1 MKKLIVFLFALL
13 SANVVWALDAAD
25 TPVVPSL
32 VENGVVN
39 ESVDEQNDPHES
51 GCWVVLRDRFN
62 REVWY
67 QLERIDW
74 GDGLVDYI
82 TNLALHYSIYGG
94 FDPATVGMDPDARPK
109 VPCYIVVDGIRYG
122 APSPNEEPVYGN
134 PLENLLIESDN
145 CYGIPVGY
153 YYTIGLNED
162 NESGE
167 LFLTVAKGFSGAGFG
182 VNENPADYITG
193 DVDSNARVN
202 IEDVT
207 TMIAYL
213 LCGNVTPFR
222 AVNADVD
229 GSGNI
234 NIDDV
239 TATINYLL
247 SGRW

>member
-1 MKKLIVFLFALL
+1 MKKLIVFLLALL
-13 SANVVWALDAAD
+13 SANIVWALDATD
-25 TPVVPSL
+25 FPVTPSL

-51 GCWVVLRDRFN
+51 GCWMVLRDRFN

-74 GDGLVDYI
+74 GDGLVDYL
-82 TNLALHYSIYGG
+82 TFVALHYSLYGG

-122 APSPNEEPVYGN
+122 APSSNEEPICGTPY
-134 PLENLLIESDN
+134 ENALIESDN

-153 YYTIGLNED
+153 YYTLGFIED
-162 NESGE
+162 KESGE
-167 LFLTVAKGFSGAGFG
+167 RFLVVERAINDMYG
-182 VNENPADYITG
+182 NPADYITG

-202 IEDVT
+202 IDDVT
-207 TMIAYL
+207 AMINYL
-213 LCGNVTPFR
+213 LNVNVTPFN
-222 AVNADVD
+222 AANADVD
-229 GSGNI
+229 GSERI
-234 NIDDV
+234 AIEDV

-247 SGRW
+247 NGRW

>member
-1 MKKLIVFLFALL
+1 MKKLIVFLLALL
-13 SANVVWALDAAD
+13 SANIVWALDAAD
-25 TPVVPSL
+25 STVAPSL

-51 GCWVVLRDRFN
+51 GCWMVLRDRFN

-82 TNLALHYSIYGG
+82 TNFALHYSIYGG
-94 FDPATVGMDPDARPK
+94 FDPATVDMDPDARPK

-122 APSPNEEPVYGN
+122 APSSNEEPIYGT
-134 PLENLLIESDN
+134 PYENALIESDN

-153 YYTIGLNED
+153 YYTLGFIED
-162 NESGE
+162 KESGE
-167 LFLTVAKGFSGAGFG
+167 RFLVVERAIYDMYG
-182 VNENPADYITG
+182 NPADYITG

-207 TMIAYL
+207 AMINYL
-213 LCGNVTPFR
+213 LNVNVTPFN
-222 AVNADVD
+222 AANADVD
-229 GSGNI
+229 GSERI
-234 NIDDV
+234 AIEDV

-247 SGRW
+247 NGCW

>member
-1 MKKLIVFLFALL
+1 MKKLIVFLLALL
-13 SANVVWALDAAD
+13 SANIVWALDATD
-25 TPVVPSL
+25 FPVTPSL

-51 GCWVVLRDRFN
+51 GCWMVLRDRFN

-82 TNLALHYSIYGG
+82 TSIALHYSLYGG
-94 FDPATVGMDPDARPK
+94 FDPATVDMDPDARPK

-122 APSPNEEPVYGN
+122 APSSNEEPIYGT
-134 PLENLLIESDN
+134 PYENTLIESDK

-153 YYTIGLNED
+153 YYTLGFIED
-162 NESGE
+162 KESGE
-167 LFLTVAKGFSGAGFG
+167 KFLMVDRVNVDVFG
-182 VNENPADYITG
+182 NPADYITG

-202 IEDVT
+202 IDDVT
-207 TMIAYL
+207 AMINYL
-213 LCGNVTPFR
+213 LNVNVTPFN
-222 AVNADVD
+222 AANADVD
-229 GSGNI
+229 GSERI
-234 NIDDV
+234 AIEDV

-247 SGRW
+247 NGRW

>member
-1 MKKLIVFLFALL
+1 MKKLIVFLLALL
-13 SANVVWALDAAD
+13 SANIVWALDATD
-25 TPVVPSL
+25 FPVTPSL

-39 ESVDEQNDPHES
+39 ESVDEQNNPHES
-51 GCWVVLRDRFN
+51 GCWMVLRDRFN

-82 TNLALHYSIYGG
+82 TSIALHYSLYGG

-109 VPCYIVVDGIRYG
+109 VPCYIVVDGIKYG
-122 APSPNEEPVYGN
+122 APSSNEEPIYGT
-134 PLENLLIESDN
+134 PYENTLIESDK

-247 SGRW
+247 NGRW